1 MKHLLIVSLFAF
13 ATSAGVIAEE
23 SVSNERISEI
33 SQRLEGYST
42 DSLVERRNFL
52 ISYQKGDEQEDSDGV
67 PAGSASERAIEISI
81 IEALLVALGIAIFDN
96 VSEDSVTP
104 PDTVFPVITILGD
117 NPATVELGSS
127 YTDAGATSDGG
138 ETVYEQK
145 RDGTRGPLVSKS
157 TLAKDVELAQ
167 SEIEMHGVYAV
178 QLRKKYPALKKA
190 WDKYKLIWNMVHND

>member
-1 MKHLLIVSLFAF
+1 MPKKKKKLKRPRLY
-13 ATSAGVIAEE
+13 
-23 SVSNERISEI
+23 NEGKIYIS
-33 SQRLEGYST
+33 
-42 DSLVERRNFL
+42 
-52 ISYQKGDEQEDSDGV
+52 
-67 PAGSASERAIEISI
+67 P
-81 IEALLVALGIAIFDN
+81 
-96 VSEDSVTP
+96 
-104 PDTVFPVITILGD
+104 
-117 NPATVELGSS
+117 
-127 YTDAGATSDGG
+127 DGG